1 MKLSSSWWKETGHV
15 LIKLASQIMILS
27 QQTRASSRWTFVEA
41 HAWISV
47 LTHNPTC
54 FIYMYQIAII
64 FPIKFPSYQQT
75 LISLDE
81 WYIQQAA
88 NWFLYSM
95 VASWFPNNSA
105 NISVVWW
112 QRFRVSR
119 SAHEVCITEPEIQKL
134 SMLLEKCRFWYKT
147 KRRCPYSDHY
157 SLRPINMF

>member
-1 MKLSSSWWKETGHV
+1 MHGSQFW
-15 LIKLASQIMILS
+15 LI
-27 QQTRASSRWTFVEA
+27 
-41 HAWISV
+41 
-47 LTHNPTC
+47 NPTC

-147 KRRCPYSDHY
+147 KRHCPYSDHY
-157 SLRPINMF
+157 SHILKYPGECQKYSLVLTLPALHHHK